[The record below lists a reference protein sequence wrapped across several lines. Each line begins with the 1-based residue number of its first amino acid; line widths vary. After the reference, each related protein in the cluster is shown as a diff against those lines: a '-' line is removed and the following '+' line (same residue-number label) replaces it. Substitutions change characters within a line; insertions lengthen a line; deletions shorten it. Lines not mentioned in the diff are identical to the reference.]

1 MRSQRPGRRLM
12 LAGAIVVAAV
22 LIIVAVRELQ
32 IPRYWIP
39 VLAGAVLFVAG
50 MLRWL
55 MAGRDSET
63 RPGPPS

>member
-1 MRSQRPGRRLM
+1 MTV
-12 LAGAIVVAAV
+12 GAIVIAAG
-22 LIIVAVRELQ
+22 LFIVAVRELH

-39 VLAGAVLFVAG
+39 VIVGAVLFVAG

-63 RPGPPS
+63 RSGPPPASR